1 MPSGTYGTTVS
12 AAGVSIAK
20 ASVITTDSATALEVN
35 LPVAQAV
42 GSWVKTD
49 ANTAA
54 GTLTAGHGQTT
65 GTYDVYWSGGDRL
78 GVPVTVTNNAIAL
91 DGGAGTDFPA
101 TATTTVVI
109 CKQVSVNVAIDG
121 DEAELVAL
129 SLEYTDAAAASLS
142 NLDFLSVAPAS
153 VETVDLVGNVPQV
166 WTGTSV
172 QTKFTGDPIVSL
184 IVTHNNT
191 TLAGTLKII
200 VMQDSTP

>member
-1 MPSGTYGTTVS
+1 M
-12 AAGVSIAK
+12 
-20 ASVITTDSATALEVN
+20 
-35 LPVAQAV
+35 
-42 GSWVKTD
+42 
-49 ANTAA
+49 
-54 GTLTAGHGQTT
+54 
-65 GTYDVYWSGGDRL
+65 
-78 GVPVTVTNNAIAL
+78 TVTNNAIAL

-101 TATTTVVI
+101 TATTTVMI
-109 CKQVSVNVAIDG
+109 CKQVSVNVTIDG

-191 TLAGTLKII
+191 ALAGTLKII